1 MSQIRQIAGESH
13 MGSVFKARVESG
25 VGTLARDDKNQIVV
39 LSPDRAYSTVV
50 ERSLLGTNDP
60 LNYHRW
66 VSSIDVN
73 KLPAKFDVR
82 EGREHADDPKL
93 QTLLKALHA
102 RQAEESRSMTESN
115 EKFLDAVP
123 NMPNIYLINMKNRRQ
138 QSAEFE
144 EERSRYLEEYREA
157 KRLAAQI
164 EKDEKEKQKEAGY
177 GFESKFYSP

>member
-1 MSQIRQIAGESH
+1 
-13 MGSVFKARVESG
+13 
-25 VGTLARDDKNQIVV
+25 
-39 LSPDRAYSTVV
+39 
-50 ERSLLGTNDP
+50 
-60 LNYHRW
+60 
-66 VSSIDVN
+66 VN